1 MAASATSTGSSY
13 TLIVTISAES
23 ATLNLPILFMAGK
36 LLNKN
41 LGYQRSDL
49 FHFTSKPVVAATRQR
64 AVSALARRMRTLL
77 LSVLL
82 SGCSS
87 KTLLNP
93 HHAPW
98 ATPARDAYTSTQD
111 NLRSFDIVLGNGAE
125 ALNGME
131 LTVHY
136 NGWLRGG
143 ELFDSSHVR
152 GQPFTAVLGQ
162 GRLIQG
168 WEEGMLGM
176 RVGGVRQLIIP
187 PSLAYADRETGKIP
201 PNSELVFE
209 IELLGVR
216 PAGR

>member
-1 MAASATSTGSSY
+1 M
-13 TLIVTISAES
+13 
-23 ATLNLPILFMAGK
+23 
-36 LLNKN
+36 
-41 LGYQRSDL
+41 RSFFFL
-49 FHFTSKPVVAATRQR
+49 
-64 AVSALARRMRTLL
+64 
-77 LSVLL
+77 VLL
-82 SGCSS
+82 AGCSS

-98 ATPARDAYTSTQD
+98 ATPKKEAYTSTVD
-111 NLRSFDIVLGNGAE
+111 NLRSVDLVLGNGTE
-125 ALNGME
+125 ALNGMQ

-143 ELFDSSHVR
+143 TLFDSSRVR
-152 GQPFTAVLGQ
+152 GEPFTAVLGR

-209 IELLGVR
+209 IELLDIT
-216 PAGR
+216 PAP